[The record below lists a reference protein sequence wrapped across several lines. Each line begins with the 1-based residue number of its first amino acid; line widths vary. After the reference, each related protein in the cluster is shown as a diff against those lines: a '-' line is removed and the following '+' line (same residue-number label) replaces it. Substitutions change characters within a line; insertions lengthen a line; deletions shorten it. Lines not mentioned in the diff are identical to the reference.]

1 MEEGGAG
8 VDGVDGA
15 DNFDAAEQA
24 LGRLTSAEM
33 LPDAAIFQPPPAVL
47 RASESGRLP
56 RQSAEVAR
64 RLSDGLFA
72 DAEEEIERVRRR
84 LSIP

>member
-8 VDGVDGA
+8 VDGA
-15 DNFDAAEQA
+15 DSFDDHRMERA

-33 LPDAAIFQPPPAVL
+33 LPDAAAFQPPPAV
-47 RASESGRLP
+47 RRISEDDRLP
-56 RQSAEVAR
+56 RPSAEVAR
-64 RLSDGLFA
+64 RLSDGLFS
-72 DAEEEIERVRRR
+72 DAEEEIERMRRR